1 MTIRDIKN
9 LISLIDKRLILGLPI
24 DQSINTEFENNLKN
38 KNFIFSSGIDLIY
51 EFFNIEENLNS
62 SFLRKSI
69 QNFGKNTF
77 VNKIFTKIADRGMFF
92 RLLYSVVIIDII
104 SISTIFLQS
113 FFSNI
118 SSLFLLISVFPQ
130 EKKVMPWLRHL

>member
-1 MTIRDIKN
+1 MIKKN
-9 LISLIDKRLILGLPI
+9 FRFPI

-77 VNKIFTKIADRGMFF
+77 VNKIFTKIADKG
-92 RLLYSVVIIDII
+92 I
-104 SISTIFLQS
+104 
-113 FFSNI
+113 
-118 SSLFLLISVFPQ
+118 VF
-130 EKKVMPWLRHL
+130 

>member
-1 MTIRDIKN
+1 MRYRIKKIEKISAFELRAVFLRKYYHKNILAFGDLIHKIHPLAGQGFNMTIRDIKN

-24 DQSINTEFENNLKN
+24 DQSINTEFENNLKD
-38 KNFIFSSGIDLIY
+38 KNFIFSNGIDLIY

-77 VNKIFTKIADRGMFF
+77 VNKIFTKIADRG
-92 RLLYSVVIIDII
+92 I
-104 SISTIFLQS
+104 
-113 FFSNI
+113 
-118 SSLFLLISVFPQ
+118 VF
-130 EKKVMPWLRHL
+130 

>member
-69 QNFGKNTF
+69 QNFGKKHF
-77 VNKIFTKIADRGMFF
+77 VNKIFTKIADRG
-92 RLLYSVVIIDII
+92 I
-104 SISTIFLQS
+104 
-113 FFSNI
+113 
-118 SSLFLLISVFPQ
+118 VF
-130 EKKVMPWLRHL
+130 

>member
-51 EFFNIEENLNS
+51 EFFNIE
-62 SFLRKSI
+62 RKFKNKLLSKTI
-69 QNFGKNTF
+69 QIVGANFEI
-77 VNKIFTKIADRGMFF
+77 NKILTKFADRG
-92 RLLYSVVIIDII
+92 
-104 SISTIFLQS
+104 IF
-113 FFSNI
+113 
-118 SSLFLLISVFPQ
+118 
-130 EKKVMPWLRHL
+130 K